1 MANTTNILE
10 NFINTL
16 SNVEKDKDEKFEH
29 TTETQMFF
37 GYQSSLAYNKPNLIE
52 LDPIVTPID
61 VEFYRNVSGQ
71 DSKKIV
77 PIADSIKE
85 EIFAVIKKKYQLTY
99 GVSDDMD
106 EMNAVK
112 AYLETLTPE
121 KRGNAGYSVGQFS
134 FDVNKQITAQIREF
148 NFDWKIGTPFDASI
162 LDDFQCSTSD
172 PKSINT
178 KA

>member
-1 MANTTNILE
+1 MADTTNILE

-16 SNVEKDKDEKFEH
+16 SNVEKDQENKFEH

-37 GYQSSLAYNKPNLIE
+37 GYQSSLAYNKPDLVEIE
-52 LDPIVTPID
+52 PIVTPVDID
-61 VEFYRNVSGQ
+61 FYRNVSGQ
-71 DSKKIV
+71 ENKKII
-77 PIADSIKE
+77 PISNEIKE
-85 EIFAVIKKKYQLTY
+85 EIFEIIKRKYQLTY

-112 AYLETLTPE
+112 AYLETLSPE
-121 KRGNAGYSVGQFS
+121 KRGNAGFSVGQFS
-134 FDVNKQITAQIREF
+134 FDVNKQLTAKIREY
-148 NFDWKIGTPFDASI
+148 NFDWKVGTPFDTSI
-162 LDDFQCSTSD
+162 LDDFKCSTSN

>member
-10 NFINTL
+10 NFMNTL
-16 SNVEKDKDEKFEH
+16 SNVEKDKEKNFEH

-37 GYQSSLAYNKPNLIE
+37 GYQSSLAYNKPNLVEIA
-52 LDPIVTPID
+52 PTITPTD

-71 DSKKIV
+71 DSKKII

-85 EIFAVIKKKYQLTY
+85 EVFEIIKRKYQLTY

-106 EMNAVK
+106 EMTAVK

-121 KRGNAGYSVGQFS
+121 KRGNAGYSIGQFS
-134 FDVNKQITAQIREF
+134 FDVNKQITAKIREY
-148 NFDWKIGTPFDASI
+148 NFDWKVGTPFDTTI
-162 LDDFQCSTSD
+162 LDAFQCSTSD